1 MGTTTTAG
9 AGTSTTIHPAEAS
22 STTKDD
28 TTTLGSSLISPPSS
42 IEQTAMDKE
51 FPTDSGATIRTTNK
65 TTATGK
71 SKTYDEN
78 KTSSVADLFVVD
90 DTKTGGIKKENEDN
104 NDNKAVR
111 GIYHHK
117 YYSLSVATGT
127 LLLGAGCLMLAMG
140 LTRNRGATYNRR
152 HFTRR

>member
-1 MGTTTTAG
+1 
-9 AGTSTTIHPAEAS
+9 
-22 STTKDD
+22 
-28 TTTLGSSLISPPSS
+28 
-42 IEQTAMDKE
+42 MDKE

-65 TTATGK
+65 TTATSK

-78 KTSSVADLFVVD
+78 KSSSVADLFVVA
-90 DTKTGGIKKENEDN
+90 DTKTGGKKKEKEDDNNDDDVDVDVDDDDNDNEDN

-117 YYSLSVATGT
+117 YYYLSVATGT

-152 HFTRR
+152 QQDDRKKKAREKI

>member
-1 MGTTTTAG
+1 MG
-9 AGTSTTIHPAEAS
+9 
-22 STTKDD
+22 TTKDD

-71 SKTYDEN
+71 SKTCDDN
-78 KTSSVADLFVVD
+78 KGSSVTDLFVVD
-90 DTKTGGIKKENEDN
+90 DNNTGGKKKDDD
-104 NDNKAVR
+104 NDNEENNNNKTVR
-111 GIYHHK
+111 GMNHHK
-117 YYSLSVATGT
+117 YYYLSVATGT
-127 LLLGAGCLMLAMG
+127 LLLGAGCLILAMG
-140 LTRNRGATYNRR
+140 LTRNSRGGGTYNRR